1 MQTLIVIIWT
11 FIIINPFFN
20 INIQKCIKKREFF
33 HNSITMRS
41 TKNQRIEYLDTITNN
56 GAKLI

>member
-11 FIIINPFFN
+11 FIINPFFN

-33 HNSITMRS
+33 YDSITMRS